1 MDTFGLLE
9 IARNEDV
16 PRKYLADVQNPFT
29 KCNDAEF
36 LERFRFT
43 KNAVLE
49 LYQIIKYDP
58 LLDVRSHALHPLLQ
72 LTVAL
77 RFFATGNFQ
86 VTDGDLVGVSRHT
99 ARRSIH
105 RIAETIARNKTLF
118 IAFPYNDLTKVK
130 SKLYVIASF
139 PGVIGA
145 IDCTHIPVI
154 SPGGDNAEVF
164 RNRKGFMSIN
174 VQAICDADRRITNI
188 VARWPGSTHDS
199 RIFDNSVIRDEFEE
213 GRVNGILLGDNGYP
227 CRKYLLTPLLN
238 PTSSGEKRYN
248 RNHIR
253 TRARIEQCFSKMKQR
268 FRALRIPLRTR
279 LDNSLTIIVAVA
291 CLHNFAIQRK
301 QPLPAD
307 DISIEEEI
315 STRTDQ
321 SSSSGRAARQSMID
335 SFATTT

>member
-1 MDTFGLLE
+1 MDTFGLSE

-29 KCNDAEF
+29 KYNDSEF
-36 LERFRFT
+36 LEKFRFT
-43 KNAVLE
+43 KNAVGE
-49 LYQIIKYDP
+49 LYQIIKYDH
-58 LLDVRSHALHPLLQ
+58 LLDVRTHALHPLLQ

-77 RFFATGNFQ
+77 RLFATGNFQ
-86 VTDGDLVGVSRHT
+86 VTDGDLFGVSRHT
-99 ARRSIH
+99 ARGTIH
-105 RIAETIARNKTLF
+105 RIAESIARNRTLF

-130 SKLYVIASF
+130 SKFYVIANF

-145 IDCTHIPVI
+145 MDCTHIPVI

-174 VQAICDADRRITNI
+174 VQAICDSDRMITNN

-227 CRKYLLTPLLN
+227 CRRYLLTPVTPSLN

-248 RNHIR
+248 KNHIR
-253 TRARIEQCFSKMKQR
+253 TRARIEQCFGFMKQ
-268 FRALRIPLRTR
+268 RIPLRTR

-307 DISIEEEI
+307 DIF
-315 STRTDQ
+315 RN
-321 SSSSGRAARQSMID
+321 
-335 SFATTT
+335 FY